1 MIFDK
6 KYSYKHVCNKRRAKE
21 NLHPLLGAEGGNSN
35 KGWGKR
41 WEDEVF
47 NAFFASVFNNKTMC
61 SQGTQPP
68 ELEDRDGEQ
77 NEALII
83 QSEVVSNLLY
93 HLDTHKSIGLDRIH
107 SMLLRELAEVLTKRL
122 STIYHQSCLTEEV
135 SQLAGG

>member
-1 MIFDK
+1 
-6 KYSYKHVCNKRRAKE
+6 
-21 NLHPLLGAEGGNSN
+21 
-35 KGWGKR
+35 
-41 WEDEVF
+41 
-47 NAFFASVFNNKTMC
+47 MC